1 MLRLIQFLPILVIT
15 LIYGLVYASINR
27 INPDA
32 FGFND
37 SVVDPFYFS
46 FTTMSSVG
54 YGDYSPKTRF
64 AKAVVM
70 SQQFV
75 LLAEISSLLG
85 LDKLGNSIKK
95 NANNNINAMIKNA

>member
-1 MLRLIQFLPILVIT
+1 MFKLIRFLPILVIT

-32 FGFND
+32 FGFDD

-70 SQQFV
+70 SQQFM
-75 LLAEISSLLG
+75 LIGEIINLLG
-85 LDKLGNSIKK
+85 LDNLGNSIKK
-95 NANNNINAMIKNA
+95 NTNNNINAMIKNA

>member
-1 MLRLIQFLPILVIT
+1 MIKLLQFLPILMISLVYG
-15 LIYGLVYASINR
+15 LIYAAINR
-27 INPDA
+27 MYPEA
-32 FGFND
+32 FGFED
-37 SVVDPFYFS
+37 TLLDPFYFS

-85 LDKLGNSIKK
+85 LDKLGNSITR
-95 NANNNINAMIKNA
+95 NANTSINNMIKNA

>member
-1 MLRLIQFLPILVIT
+1 
-15 LIYGLVYASINR
+15 VYASINR

-32 FGFND
+32 FGFDD

-54 YGDYSPKTRF
+54 YGDYSPQTRF

-70 SQQFV
+70 SQQFM
-75 LLAEISSLLG
+75 LIGEIINLLG
-85 LDKLGNSIKK
+85 LDNFGNSITK

>member
-1 MLRLIQFLPILVIT
+1 MLRLIQFLPILMIS
-15 LIYGLVYASINR
+15 LLYGLVYAAINR
-27 INPDA
+27 VNPDA
-32 FGFND
+32 FGFED
-37 SVVDPFYFS
+37 SIIDPFYFS

-95 NANNNINAMIKNA
+95 NANNNMNAMIKNA

>member
-1 MLRLIQFLPILVIT
+1 MLRFIQFLPILMIT
-15 LIYGLVYASINR
+15 LLYGLVYAAINR
-27 INPDA
+27 VNPDA
-32 FGFND
+32 FGFED
-37 SVVDPFYFS
+37 SILDPFYFS

-85 LDKLGNSIKK
+85 LDKLGNSIR
-95 NANNNINAMIKNA
+95 NTSINNMIKNA